1 MGRWSSSDAHRGLQR
16 CALWSTLLHG
26 GNLTTAYTRIE
37 HGLAFDNPQDHSVD
51 TMFYDLDDPGVCGQ
65 AFAAKAL
72 WFLGYPD
79 RLSGEAMRGNHPSAG
94 VGHPFSLAFAHIQA
108 AALHHLRRDVP
119 ATFRHAEAA
128 LALGAERGFQHLS
141 GIGMILQGWALAAQQ
156 CEEGLGLMRQG
167 LAALQ
172 ATGGMHLLSWFRGA
186 LVGLYCDMGQMT
198 EGLATLD
205 EALAVVEAADQ
216 RYFEAEIYRLKGG

>member
-1 MGRWSSSDAHRGLQR
+1 
-16 CALWSTLLHG
+16 
-26 GNLTTAYTRIE
+26 
-37 HGLAFDNPQDHSVD
+37 
-51 TMFYDLDDPGVCGQ
+51 
-65 AFAAKAL
+65 
-72 WFLGYPD
+72 
-79 RLSGEAMRGNHPSAG
+79 
-94 VGHPFSLAFAHIQA
+94 
-108 AALHHLRRDVP
+108 
-119 ATFRHAEAA
+119 
-128 LALGAERGFQHLS
+128 
-141 GIGMILQGWALAAQQ
+141 MILQGWALAAQQ

>member
-1 MGRWSSSDAHRGLQR
+1 VLIRCSITSMIRGCVVKPLPRRPCGFSAIPTGSRAKR
-16 CALWSTLLHG
+16 C
-26 GNLTTAYTRIE
+26 
-37 HGLAFDNPQDHSVD
+37 
-51 TMFYDLDDPGVCGQ
+51 
-65 AFAAKAL
+65 
-72 WFLGYPD
+72 
-79 RLSGEAMRGNHPSAG
+79 GNHPSAG

-119 ATFRHAEAA
+119 TTFRHAEAA